1 MKYAEER
8 GGMATSVHDWKPCPP
23 DRFAKLMHQYTTQ
36 YGDEWGH
43 GALTMTAMKLDRIST
58 CTIFY
63 YPQNG
68 ILERKTRSPVLM
80 TVSMIDGKVITF
92 ESLKYGVNAPEDG
105 FRDEHGNKVNADGVK
120 IIETGINFKT
130 SGPKPTSLPVPRT
143 MVVTIN
149 ADGTM
154 DIKLSW
160 GKYCHGSVSAESL
173 ALFFRKDS
181 QQPSSKD
188 SYVMVPAD
196 TTYYTFMGLDPS
208 ETFSFGVSAVSNGGH
223 TEIQTCDQWIGIN
236 RSQASS
242 MTANAVAVKDGN
254 AIISGKLMTG
264 TLSAV
269 ASKGEPQTPPQGDV
283 LTVDE
288 KKKLN
293 DELIGMREITA
304 DLTAKA
310 IALNVPADGIK
321 IAMMNL
327 SAYVSSLTAVWADTP
342 YDKSVLKAKLD
353 EFAKHKAQLSM
364 VISYLSDK

>member
-68 ILERKTRSPVLM
+68 VLERKTRSPVLM

-130 SGPKPTSLPVPRT
+130 SGAKKPTSFPLPLKS
-143 MVVTIN
+143 VVSMN

-160 GKYCHGSVSAESL
+160 GRYTHGSVAAESL
-173 ALFFRKDS
+173 GLFFRKDV
-181 QQPSSKD
+181 QEPTIKD
-188 SYVMVPAD
+188 SYVMVPHD
-196 TTYYTFMGLDPS
+196 TTHYTFTGLDSS
-208 ETFSFGVSAVSNGGH
+208 ETFSFGISAISSGGH
-223 TEIQTCDQWIGIN
+223 CEIQSCGAWTAVTKDQAT
-236 RSQASS
+236 SA
-242 MTANAVAVKDGN
+242 TVKAMSATN
-254 AIISGKLMTG
+254 G
-264 TLSAV
+264 TLS
-269 ASKGEPQTPPQGDV
+269 
-283 LTVDE
+283 
-288 KKKLN
+288 
-293 DELIGMREITA
+293 
-304 DLTAKA
+304 
-310 IALNVPADGIK
+310 
-321 IAMMNL
+321 
-327 SAYVSSLTAVWADTP
+327 SLG
-342 YDKSVLKAKLD
+342 KS
-353 EFAKHKAQLSM
+353 
-364 VISYLSDK
+364 